1 MAAYYNLGAHTRPVS
16 TASPEAQTWFDR
28 GLVWCY
34 GFNHEEAIR
43 CFEHAAAA
51 DPGLA
56 MAHWGI
62 AYAIGPNYNKA
73 WDAFE
78 ADELVDAVA
87 LAYAEIATAV
97 SLAANATQVERALI
111 DALARRFQTST
122 PAADAAVWDAAYADA
137 MRDVYR
143 QFPDDLDVAALFAEA
158 LITRTPWL
166 LWDLDSGEPADEAD
180 TAEAVEVLEAAIAR
194 PGPRHPGLL
203 HLYVHTMEM
212 SPNPERAL
220 QAADDLRDLVPDS
233 GHLVHMATHID
244 VLCGL
249 YRDVVVSNDRAIVA
263 DQKYLAREG
272 ARNFYTLYR
281 CHNFHFKLYGA
292 MFLGQLEPALA
303 AGDALAASLP
313 EELLREPQM
322 ADLLE
327 GFVPTRLHALVR
339 FGRWR
344 QLIDEP
350 LPADPELY
358 SVTTAMVHYAKGV
371 AHAALGEVE
380 EAEREQALLNDATSR
395 VPDTRYLFNN
405 TALDLLAVA
414 AKMLAGEI
422 AYRRG
427 EFDRAFGL
435 LREAI
440 VLDDSLPYDEP
451 WGWMQPVRH
460 ALGAL
465 LLEQDRMEE
474 ALAVYTADL
483 GLDATL
489 RRPCRHPENVWSLYG
504 YHTCLRRLGRDQE
517 AALVRPRLD
526 LALARATVPIASSC
540 FCSRSA
546 IAAD

>member
-1 MAAYYNLGAHTRPVS
+1 
-16 TASPEAQTWFDR
+16 
-28 GLVWCY
+28 
-34 GFNHEEAIR
+34 
-43 CFEHAAAA
+43 
-51 DPGLA
+51 
-56 MAHWGI
+56 
-62 AYAIGPNYNKA
+62 
-73 WDAFE
+73 
-78 ADELVDAVA
+78 
-87 LAYAEIATAV
+87 
-97 SLAANATQVERALI
+97 
-111 DALARRFQTST
+111 
-122 PAADAAVWDAAYADA
+122 
-137 MRDVYR
+137 
-143 QFPDDLDVAALFAEA
+143 
-158 LITRTPWL
+158 
-166 LWDLDSGEPADEAD
+166 
-180 TAEAVEVLEAAIAR
+180 
-194 PGPRHPGLL
+194 
-203 HLYVHTMEM
+203 MEM

-440 VLDDSLPYDEP
+440 VLDDALPYDEP